1 MSNKLDELY
10 AKITYTRSLL
20 HALLD
25 YNSPTDYIVINCSRH
40 LDMLLNKYDQARV
53 EFSNNNKKEAM

>member
-10 AKITYTRSLL
+10 AKITYTRSQL

-40 LDMLLNKYDQARV
+40 LDMLLNKYEQVRK
-53 EFSNNNKKEAM
+53 ESLNSIHKEAI